1 MDRMKTFFIYA
12 LIIVGFYL
20 FSNLLIEVGLN
31 SRYKDIQ
38 RTDNLTQVGIYQ
50 AEATKV
56 NGRIRGTITNSEP
69 EELNGK
75 YVKIEFFSK
84 RNVSLGNKYIE
95 VISLKEKE
103 TAPFEI
109 FFKLKDVAT
118 YNVSIVDE
126 KDPET
131 EIELIPK
138 DLTKQEILVATF
150 LTFIMFW

>member
-95 VISLKEKE
+95 VISLKENE

-138 DLTKQEILVATF
+138 DLTKQEIIIATF

>member
-1 MDRMKTFFIYA
+1 MARMKTFFIYA

-20 FSNLLIEVGLN
+20 LSNLLIEVGLN

-118 YNVSIVDE
+118 YNVSIVNE

-138 DLTKQEILVATF
+138 DLTKQEIIVATF
-150 LTFIMFW
+150 LTAMMFW

>member
-20 FSNLLIEVGLN
+20 LSNLLIEVGLN

-75 YVKIEFFSK
+75 YVKIDFFSK

-95 VISLKEKE
+95 VINLKENE
-103 TAPFEI
+103 
-109 FFKLKDVAT
+109 AT
-118 YNVSIVDE
+118 YNVSIVNE

-138 DLTKQEILVATF
+138 DLTKQEIIVATF
-150 LTFIMFW
+150 LTAMMFW

>member
-12 LIIVGFYL
+12 LIVVGFFL
-20 FSNLLIEVGLN
+20 FSNFLIEVGLN
-31 SRYKDIQ
+31 SRYRDIK
-38 RTDNLTQVGIYQ
+38 RTDNLAQIGIYQ

-95 VISLKEKE
+95 VINLKENE

-118 YNVSIVDE
+118 YNVSIVNE

-138 DLTKQEILVATF
+138 DLTTQEIIVATF
-150 LTFIMFW
+150 LTFIIFW